1 MANATVNRGLF
12 QLANYN
18 WDGDAVDLG
27 VMLVDNTYVFSRA
40 HNTIAD
46 VLAAGAE
53 AAGAGYVR
61 KSVAAALRTTNE
73 DDVGNAAN
81 LRITNGSVIWV
92 GINAGVDL
100 RIILFLITGAGIADN
115 TNQLLGYVDTGTN
128 IPINTNGGDVTLNF
142 HADGAFKFS

>member
-1 MANATVNRGLF
+1 
-12 QLANYN
+12 
-18 WDGDAVDLG
+18 
-27 VMLVDNTYVFSRA
+27 MLVDNTYVFSRA

-128 IPINTNGGDVTLNF
+128 IPINTNGGDVILNF